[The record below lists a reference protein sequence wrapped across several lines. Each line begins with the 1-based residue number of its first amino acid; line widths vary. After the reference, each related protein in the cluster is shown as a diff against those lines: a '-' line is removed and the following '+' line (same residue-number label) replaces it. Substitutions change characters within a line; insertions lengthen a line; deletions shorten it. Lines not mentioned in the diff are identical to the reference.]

1 MSFYVFMSLYAFICF
16 YMLSLCWISL
26 NIPENDWLN
35 IASDIKYTSV
45 LNILGYSYNNI
56 INIANVIILEFLFAR
71 FVHPSD
77 LQLAILS
84 FLTQVRTSE

>member
-1 MSFYVFMSLYAFICF
+1 MFLTLKMCQQIFDRV
-16 YMLSLCWISL
+16 
-26 NIPENDWLN
+26 LN

-71 FVHPSD
+71 FVHPSY
-77 LQLAILS
+77 LQLTI
-84 FLTQVRTSE
+84 FFNTS